1 MVRVGIATVLSR
13 IFTSRAIDA
22 SVGPSV
28 LETINAL
35 LTHLRTSVEQAQA
48 SRDPNPDQQRYHEAL
63 LTALGEYSSSL
74 PNFQMIEI
82 MMFILGKAPH
92 QVDNEQSVDS
102 ELQHMLLKALLTV
115 AEKFVPVQFSTTFPI
130 TFLTPLLDKLHS
142 PHSSLL

>member
-1 MVRVGIATVLSR
+1 MAHLEKKSGDTMVRVGIATVLSR

-82 MMFILGKAPH
+82 MKRALAEPSMK
-92 QVDNEQSVDS
+92 ER
-102 ELQHMLLKALLTV
+102 ELE
-115 AEKFVPVQFSTTFPI
+115 EKGRKQ
-130 TFLTPLLDKLHS
+130 
-142 PHSSLL
+142 

>member
-1 MVRVGIATVLSR
+1 MFSIQQQVNYIVIETLLSHLDQTKETEVRVGIATVLSR

-28 LETINAL
+28 LEAINGL

-82 MMFILGKAPH
+82 MMFILGKAP
-92 QVDNEQSVDS
+92 
-102 ELQHMLLKALLTV
+102 
-115 AEKFVPVQFSTTFPI
+115 
-130 TFLTPLLDKLHS
+130 
-142 PHSSLL
+142 